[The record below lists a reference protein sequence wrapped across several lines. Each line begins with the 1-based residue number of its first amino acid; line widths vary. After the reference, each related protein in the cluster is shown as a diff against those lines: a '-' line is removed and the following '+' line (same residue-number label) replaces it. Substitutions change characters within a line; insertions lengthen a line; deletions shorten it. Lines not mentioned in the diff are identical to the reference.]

1 MDPVVADTAVDVPP
15 DLINPREPRAPR
27 DAAPRRPLRVKLRVA
42 WMVTSALVV
51 ESLVFGLAIIP
62 GALFWE
68 FFSLQTYPYLL
79 MRITVLGM
87 AFVPAYALFAMSLMV
102 LSAWTVRLLGWRT
115 PVDAEMP
122 IKDLGWPL
130 MNWARYM
137 ISVHVVRLFAG
148 SVFRGTP
155 LWTFYMRLNGAR
167 LGRGVYV
174 NSLDVNDH
182 NLLEFGDRVIIG
194 GDVHLSGHTVERGV
208 VRTARARLGDH
219 VTVGLGSVVGIG
231 VVAGPRCQI
240 GALSLVPKFTHLDG
254 HATYVGAPVR
264 KLDDRAPDVAA
275 SHPLD

>member
-1 MDPVVADTAVDVPP
+1 M
-15 DLINPREPRAPR
+15 
-27 DAAPRRPLRVKLRVA
+27 DAAADSSGSRGPARTRRPLRVQLRVA
-42 WMVTSALVV
+42 WMLASILVV

-68 FFSLQTYPYLL
+68 FFSLLAYPDHHI
-79 MRITVLGM
+79 RIIVLGM

-102 LSAWTVRLLGWRT
+102 LSASSMRLLGWRT

-122 IKDLGWPL
+122 IEELGWPL

-137 ISVHVVRLFAG
+137 VSVHIVRLFAG

-155 LWTFYMRLNGAR
+155 LWTFYMRLNGAT

-182 NLLEFGDRVIIG
+182 NLLEFGDRVIVG

-208 VRTARARLGDH
+208 VRTARVRLGEH
-219 VTVGLGSVVGIG
+219 VTVGIGSIVNIG
-231 VVAGPRCQI
+231 VEAGPWCQI
-240 GALSLVPKFTHLDG
+240 GALSFVPKFARLDA

-264 KLDDRAPDVAA
+264 KIRSRQPEVQANAPA
-275 SHPLD
+275 S

>member
-1 MDPVVADTAVDVPP
+1 MVAYPAAGQPP
-15 DLINPREPRAPR
+15 GTGREPRTAT
-27 DAAPRRPLRVKLRVA
+27 AAVSRRPLRVKLRVA
-42 WMVTSALVV
+42 WMIASILVV

-68 FFSLQTYPYLL
+68 LFALQDYPYLL

-87 AFVPAYALFAMSLMV
+87 AFVPAYALFAISLMV
-102 LSAWTVRLLGWRT
+102 LSAWSMRLMGWRT
-115 PVDAEMP
+115 PVDTEMP

-137 ISVHVVRLFAG
+137 VSVHIVRLFAG
-148 SVFRGTP
+148 SIFRATP
-155 LWTFYMRLNGAR
+155 LWTFYMRLNGAT

-208 VRTARARLGDH
+208 VRTARVRLGDH
-219 VTVGLGSVVGIG
+219 AMVGLGSIVNIG
-231 VVAGPRCQI
+231 VEAGPWCQI
-240 GALSLVPKFTHLDG
+240 GALSLVPNFARLEAHS
-254 HATYVGAPVR
+254 TYVGAPVR
-264 KLDDRAPDVAA
+264 KVRVKEPETEQA
-275 SHPLD
+275 HPLV